1 VTPEIRY
8 AKTADGVHIAHQV
21 LGDGPPDLVF
31 VAGWAFSV
39 EALWGWP
46 QADAAARRLASFSRL
61 ILLDRRGTGQSDHII
76 PGGHRLT
83 LEARMDDI
91 RAVMDGVGAERAV
104 LVGFEQ
110 GVALSAVFA
119 ATYPERTSGLV
130 CLGYEGGHWTPQTPW
145 RSTDEHLEDYLR
157 WVEREWGTRRF
168 AEEEGSLVWPDMK
181 DDPDWWDQ
189 YARFM
194 RRSVSPGDA
203 AALLRI
209 DVDTD
214 VRDVWPAIRVPTLVI
229 HRLDDHPAAEEGRFV
244 ASRVPGARLVE
255 LSGANHAWVSP
266 DQDEILEE
274 IERFVGE
281 LRDEEASFS
290 RTLATVLFTDIV
302 GSTERAAGLGDRA
315 WSNLL
320 ERHHQTVRAL
330 LARFRG
336 REVDT
341 AGDGFFATFDGPAR
355 AVRCAQAIVEA
366 VKPLGIEVR
375 TGVHTGE
382 VETTGDKLSGMAV
395 VIGSRLCAQ
404 AAPSDVMVSSTV
416 KDLVAGSGLVFDER
430 GEHELKGVPERWRLY
445 RVAQ

>member
-1 VTPEIRY
+1 MEAGGKGEHISG
-8 AKTADGVHIAHQV
+8 ADPDGEVD
-21 LGDGPPDLVF
+21 DGPL
-31 VAGWAFSV
+31 
-39 EALWGWP
+39 
-46 QADAAARRLASFSRL
+46 Q
-61 ILLDRRGTGQSDHII
+61 
-76 PGGHRLT
+76 
-83 LEARMDDI
+83 
-91 RAVMDGVGAERAV
+91 
-104 LVGFEQ
+104 
-110 GVALSAVFA
+110 VALIAVFA

-130 CLGYEGGHWTPQTPW
+130 CLGYEGGRWTPQTPW
-145 RSTDEHLEDYLR
+145 RTTDEHVEEYLR
-157 WVEREWGTRRF
+157 WVERDWGTRRF

-181 DDPDWWDQ
+181 DDSDWWDH

-214 VRDVWPAIRVPTLVI
+214 VRDVWATIRVPTLVI
-229 HRLDDHPAAEEGRFV
+229 HRVDDHPTAEEGRFV
-244 ASRVPGARLVE
+244 ASRVPGVRLVE

-266 DQDEILEE
+266 DQDEILDE
-274 IERFVGE
+274 IQRFVSD
-281 LRDEEASFS
+281 LRDEEAEFS

-302 GSTERAAGLGDRA
+302 GSTERAAAIGDRT
-315 WSNLL
+315 WSELL
-320 ERHHQTVRAL
+320 ERHHQTVGAL

-375 TGVHTGE
+375 AGVHTGE
-382 VETTGDKLSGMAV
+382 VETTGEKLSGIAV

-404 AAPSDVMVSSTV
+404 AAPSDVVVSSTV
-416 KDLVAGSGLVFDER
+416 KDLVAGSGLVFDDR